1 MKISLAN
8 YRFTFSKEKAKEL
21 VLSLF
26 FIFFLVFPKGG
37 VKIQGL
43 PLTWGLI
50 YFSFFSFYALSLKNL
65 KIYQLNFS
73 LYLLFL
79 PFLIVSSLTILFYG
93 YEEAAYAISYLIHFY
108 YILPVFLLIIPSFCD
123 EKMIGKIGERL
134 KSGVFFVALFGLLLF
149 FYKWKTGNFFEIP
162 FLTVNYHDYHELE
175 STKCIDRGGVYK
187 LISTYNN
194 GNLYGICIL
203 MILPLYEHFE
213 NRRLKKMI
221 VKTSLIF
228 TLSRTI
234 WLGLIL
240 SQFLSLNSLKTTK
253 IKKAIDLLVKTI
265 FFIGT
270 FFLLNEFFPLSTD
283 FIFDRFFGNR
293 IGQFKVLDHW
303 EWFPFQQFEE
313 IFEIIYLGLL
323 KSFGL
328 VGLIVFCLAFFL
340 APLMVYFFRR
350 IFQHEKSAIKQKV
363 AHGMMIYACVA
374 AADGAL
380 LLMPVLIFYFFLL
393 FISLFPKKSLS
404 YEHITFS

>member
-1 MKISLAN
+1 MKLCFPSCK
-8 YRFTFSKEKAKEL
+8 FTFANKKAKEL
-21 VLSLF
+21 ILSLF

-50 YFSFFSFYALSLKNL
+50 YFCFFSFYGLCLKNL

-93 YEEAAYAISYLIHFY
+93 YQDPAYVMSYLIHFY
-108 YILPVFLLIIPSFCD
+108 FILPVFLLIIPSFCD
-123 EKMIGKIGERL
+123 ETIIGKIGERL
-134 KSGVFFVALFGLLLF
+134 KSGVLFVALFGLLLF
-149 FYKWKTGNFFEIP
+149 FYKLKTGNFFEIP
-162 FLTVNYHDYHELE
+162 FLTVNYHDYRELE

-194 GNLYGICIL
+194 GNLYGISIL

-213 NRRLKKMI
+213 KSRLKKMI

-234 WLGLIL
+234 WLGLML
-240 SQFLSLNSLKTTK
+240 SQFLSLVSLKTTISEK
-253 IKKAIDLLVKTI
+253 ILDFFVKSI
-265 FFIGT
+265 FFIGA
-270 FFLLNEFFPLSTD
+270 FFLLNQFFPLSID
-283 FIFDRFFGNR
+283 FICDRFFGNR
-293 IGQFKVLDHW
+293 IGQFKVLDDW
-303 EWFPFQQFEE
+303 QWLPFQQFEE
-313 IFEIIYLGLL
+313 VFEIIYLGLL

-328 VGLIVFCLAFFL
+328 LGLITFCLAFFL
-340 APLMVYFFRR
+340 APLLVYCFRK
-350 IFQHEKSAIKQKV
+350 IFQHEKSPVKQKV
-363 AHGMMIYACVA
+363 AHGMIIYACIA

-380 LLMPVLIFYFFLL
+380 LLMPVLIFYFFLV
-393 FISLFPKKSLS
+393 FISLFPRKSFL
-404 YEHITFS
+404 YEHKTIS